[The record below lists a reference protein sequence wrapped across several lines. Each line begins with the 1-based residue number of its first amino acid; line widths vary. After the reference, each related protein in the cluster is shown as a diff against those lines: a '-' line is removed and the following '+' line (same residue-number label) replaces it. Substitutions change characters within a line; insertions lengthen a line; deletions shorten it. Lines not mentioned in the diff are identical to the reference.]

1 MFLGGLWH
9 GASWNFAFWGLIHGV
24 GLTINHAWQSLA
36 ERTGVQLPGMIASAL
51 TLAVVL
57 LAWVPFR
64 ADTLTH
70 TLSMW
75 QTMFGGQGLGY
86 AVVVPVTPSLLWI
99 SLLSA
104 IALLAPNSQQI
115 MGAIAGG
122 TTIRFLPQQGQSRG
136 PQSWVL
142 FLELRSRP
150 RLRLQRRSFISGS
163 NMKRGAILSF
173 ATFALFALLVGTLSY
188 AAHLGIGSRTC
199 DWRDARAGYF
209 LAYCSAPAFGDY
221 EHAAYFLDLEPNAT
235 KHLEK
240 AQVIFL
246 GNSRAEM
253 AFSTVATQDFF
264 RAHPVPY
271 YVLGFGYDEKSEF
284 ALKVL
289 RKFRP
294 PIKLLVINTD
304 PFFEPGW
311 LSPAAKGADLS
322 VKAYVAHFTK
332 KIVAPLQQAFC
343 RAMAEWCM
351 PRSMS
356 LYRAE
361 ANGTWNTIDAF
372 QDFARGKPGQHE
384 LKDISSPALQKRA
397 LANASAFVADIG
409 VDPKCIVLTH
419 VPNDRFDGSSLARY
433 LAQALGAQI
442 LLPEVANL
450 ETYDSFH
457 LRQESAERWSTA
469 FLVDF
474 EPILARC
481 VGASI
486 AAKPG
491 T

>member
-1 MFLGGLWH
+1 
-9 GASWNFAFWGLIHGV
+9 
-24 GLTINHAWQSLA
+24 
-36 ERTGVQLPGMIASAL
+36 
-51 TLAVVL
+51 
-57 LAWVPFR
+57 
-64 ADTLTH
+64 
-70 TLSMW
+70 
-75 QTMFGGQGLGY
+75 
-86 AVVVPVTPSLLWI
+86 
-99 SLLSA
+99 
-104 IALLAPNSQQI
+104 
-115 MGAIAGG
+115 
-122 TTIRFLPQQGQSRG
+122 
-136 PQSWVL
+136 
-142 FLELRSRP
+142 
-150 RLRLQRRSFISGS
+150 
-163 NMKRGAILSF
+163 MKRGAILSF

-221 EHAAYFLDLEPNAT
+221 EHAAHFLDLEPNAT

-361 ANGTWNTIDAF
+361 ANGMWNTIDAF

-384 LKDISSPALQKRA
+384 LKDISSPALRA
-397 LANASAFVADIG
+397 LANASAFVADIESTRSAL
-409 VDPKCIVLTH
+409 CSHTSLMIVLMDPRWRDTSRRRS
-419 VPNDRFDGSSLARY
+419 VPRSCSHRLPTSKLTTVFICARK
-433 LAQALGAQI
+433 AQSVGRRL
-442 LLPEVANL
+442 
-450 ETYDSFH
+450 
-457 LRQESAERWSTA
+457 
-469 FLVDF
+469 FL
-474 EPILARC
+474 
-481 VGASI
+481 
-486 AAKPG
+486 
-491 T
+491 